1 MWKRH
6 QEAKD
11 VLKMGNRTLWQNKTT
26 NGIAMRE
33 NNKAK
38 RTLCDPQQRDDQPK
52 HYQSLLYRTMRAA
65 TNMRPAMRP
74 VEYWVISPSTAAAL
88 VEVPAA
94 AADEVAEADESVE
107 VDTARVV
114 LALAEV
120 EEEEVVLVSLAF
132 LVPQFM
138 AFLQARWPSA
148 SSGCDL
154 MHWP

>member
-1 MWKRH
+1 
-6 QEAKD
+6 
-11 VLKMGNRTLWQNKTT
+11 
-26 NGIAMRE
+26 
-33 NNKAK
+33 
-38 RTLCDPQQRDDQPK
+38 
-52 HYQSLLYRTMRAA
+52 
-65 TNMRPAMRP
+65 MRP